1 MGEGGCNFIN
11 FKIYIKIVFLKHNFR
26 EELANKTRLLG
37 KMWFMNSY
45 FQNMISTYYDG
56 KFHVLRSL
64 AEGLV
69 TDLSGVGA
77 NFVHTS
83 NLHWI
88 HDSKVQFQGKGK
100 CVIYWNRIWFNWNCI
115 SL

>member
-1 MGEGGCNFIN
+1 
-11 FKIYIKIVFLKHNFR
+11 
-26 EELANKTRLLG
+26 
-37 KMWFMNSY
+37 MNSY

-83 NLHWI
+83 NLH
-88 HDSKVQFQGKGK
+88 
-100 CVIYWNRIWFNWNCI
+100 
-115 SL
+115 